1 LTASQFPFQ
10 PGAFTAPVVDYEPPP
25 FDVAVG
31 PAPQL
36 DVAGR
41 AAPRPD
47 VAGRAACAAPTPAAL
62 HRSSR
67 RPLRPVER
75 ASSDVAP
82 AAAASDLAPPPAAAA
97 FADAALRRVLE
108 VIDRRRPIAQL
119 RPMLTPPLLD
129 MVFTLTRGSG
139 PAKAAVLRRVRLRT
153 AAVDEC
159 ESRQPMAAEVFATY
173 SRGQRVRAIAGRI
186 EVKEGR
192 WRLVALQVG

>member
-25 FDVAVG
+25 FDLAVA

-41 AAPRPD
+41 AAPCPT
-47 VAGRAACAAPTPAAL
+47 PTPAAL
-62 HRSSR
+62 HRSPR

-75 ASSDVAP
+75 ASSDV
-82 AAAASDLAPPPAAAA
+82 APPPAAAA

-129 MVFTLTRGSG
+129 MVFTLTRSAG

-159 ESRQPMAAEVFATY
+159 QSRQPMAAEVFATY

-186 EVKEGR
+186 EVNEGR